1 MKVTTLSNWLLTAD
15 AAPSH
20 SGLWTPRTALSG
32 FPRENPV
39 KLLPLPVFMCFF
51 TRKDTVSMGGV
62 YASLLPVEII

>member
-1 MKVTTLSNWLLTAD
+1 MKVTTLSKWLLTAD

-20 SGLWTPRTALSG
+20 SEALSG
-32 FPRENPV
+32 FPRVNPV

-62 YASLLPVEII
+62 CASLLPVEII